1 MTGRTSEWSR
11 QRLHGDL
18 GGIGTV
24 LVSVLVAALSLP
36 RIAAGADP
44 EPLAVAR
51 LVAEPYVTGTAPTS
65 PAWSPDSQLL
75 AFRWNDAA
83 RSNMQLWLTDRNGG
97 SPERLTDVDEPSVRE
112 LAWTPDTGTIVFLQ
126 NGDLWQLELDAR
138 RLQQMT
144 SNGGNK
150 SELQVSPDGRFAT
163 YLESGDLWSVA
174 LADGAIARLTEVGV
188 AGLSNVPVG
197 RYSRPEAEIGP
208 GIWGGPTYAWSPDG
222 QYIAV
227 HFVDRREQRK
237 VPFPYY
243 LADETLANEVRR
255 GYPGDANEA
264 RHVGLL
270 RLDDRSLKLLPLPD
284 PEHNQLIGF
293 AWSPDCRLLID
304 RASDNAVD
312 RWLDVMDPGSG
323 DIDFFFNDTAT
334 TEIYTSF
341 ASSWHPDGRQILF
354 SSDLDD
360 RYGLYRL
367 DPDTGSHERLS
378 TTDHDL
384 LGGFS
389 VVPDADAVFYNAND
403 PHPSEQQVFSI
414 ALDSGAAS
422 RVTYLAG
429 HNNGTPSPDGSR
441 LAVLHSSDASPPEL
455 YLAHTD
461 AREHRRVTV
470 SPPDEFRQRNWAS
483 GRYVSFP
490 SRVDDFTLHARI
502 LEPPALKAR
511 RRYPVVLGPVY
522 SNTARNRWSRRY
534 GAIQQL
540 LVENGYIVVQVDV
553 RGSTGYGRDFREAF
567 LTDFAG
573 DDLEDLASTVGYL
586 KTLPQVDPERIG
598 IWGSSYGGTLTIY
611 SLLKNPGL
619 FRAGVAAAAAVD
631 PRFFGPDDVAIVRD
645 PSTHPAI
652 FDRLAKHDAAKLQ
665 DHLLIIHGL
674 QDQVV
679 PFKTTAILAEE
690 LMRQGKDFEFAF
702 APGATHGWTAE
713 PHHARYLLGR
723 MLSHFNRYLKDA
735 AE

>member
-1 MTGRTSEWSR
+1 MAGRTFEWL
-11 QRLHGDL
+11 QQPLKGEQA
-18 GGIGTV
+18 GIGV
-24 LVSVLVAALSLP
+24 LLVSVLAAALSQP
-36 RIAAGADP
+36 CIAAAADP
-44 EPLAVAR
+44 EPLTVAQ
-51 LVAEPYVTGTAPTS
+51 LVDEPYVTGTAPAS
-65 PAWSPDSQLL
+65 PAWSPDSQWLGFL
-75 AFRWNDAA
+75 WNDVA

-97 SPERLTDVDEPSVRE
+97 SPERLTGVDESSVRE
-112 LAWTPDTGTIVFLQ
+112 LVWTLDSGSIVFLQ
-126 NGDLWQLELDAR
+126 NGDLWRLELDAR
-138 RLQQMT
+138 QLQQMT
-144 SNGGNK
+144 RNGGNK
-150 SELQVSPDGRFAT
+150 SELQLSPDGRFAT
-163 YLESGDLWSVA
+163 YLESGDLWSVM
-174 LADGAIARLTEVGV
+174 LADVTVARLTEVGV
-188 AGLSNVPVG
+188 PGISNVPVG
-197 RYSRPEAEIGP
+197 RYNRPEAEIGP

-243 LADETLANEVRR
+243 LADETQPNEVRR

-270 RLDDRSLKLLPLPD
+270 RLEDRRLELLPLPD
-284 PEHNQLIGF
+284 PEHNQVIGF
-293 AWSPDCRLLID
+293 AWSPDARLLID
-304 RASDNAVD
+304 RASDTAVD
-312 RWLDVMDPGSG
+312 RWLDVMDPGNG
-323 DIDFFFNDTAT
+323 DIQRIWHSNRSTR
-334 TEIYTSF
+334 IYTSF
-341 ASSWHPDGRQILF
+341 ASSWHPDGRQVLF
-354 SSDLDD
+354 SGDLED

-367 DPDTGSHERLS
+367 DPASGRHERLS
-378 TTDHDL
+378 TADHDL
-384 LGGFS
+384 LGSFS
-389 VVPDADAVFYNAND
+389 VVPDAGLVFYNANV

-414 ALDSGAAS
+414 ALDSGAAN
-422 RVTYLAG
+422 RVTFLAG
-429 HNNGTPSPDGSR
+429 TNSGVPSSDGSR
-441 LAVLHSSDASPPEL
+441 LAVLHSSDTSPPEL

-461 AREHRRVTV
+461 EREHRRVTV
-470 SPPDEFRQRNWAS
+470 SPPDEFRPRAWAS

-490 SRVDDFTLHARI
+490 SAVDDFTLHARI
-502 LEPPALKAR
+502 LEPPMLDAE

-522 SNTARNRWSRRY
+522 SNTVRNSWSHRY

-573 DDLEDLASTVGYL
+573 DDLEDLVSTADYL
-586 KTLPQVDPERIG
+586 KTLPQVDPDRIG

-619 FRAGVAAAAAVD
+619 FRAGVAAAPAVD
-631 PRFFGPDDVAIVRD
+631 PQFFGPDDVAIVRD

-652 FDRLAKHDAAKLQ
+652 FERLAKHDAANLQ

-679 PFKTTAILAEE
+679 PFKTTAVLAEE
-690 LMRQGKDFEFAF
+690 LMRHGKDFEFAF
-702 APGATHGWTAE
+702 APGATHGWTTE

-723 MLSHFNRYLKDA
+723 LLSHFDRYLKDS